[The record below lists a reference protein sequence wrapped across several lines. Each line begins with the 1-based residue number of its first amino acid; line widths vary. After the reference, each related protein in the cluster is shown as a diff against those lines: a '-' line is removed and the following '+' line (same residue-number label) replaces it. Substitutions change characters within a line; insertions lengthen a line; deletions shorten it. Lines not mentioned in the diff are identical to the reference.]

1 MWKHLCWLLS
11 ECCRCSWLKVVT
23 DSKMQGCMIEEATE
37 DLVKGDAIFN
47 CLVFSCLSI
56 CNSLGGAV
64 TVVISFFQPY
74 TQGPSHVFKGG
85 VMTTYTKIFSFNG
98 ALVLMIPLISSFV
111 LMPSNCMNAHSP
123 VYQLYITLLRCNSN
137 MNSKNCK
144 KKDSWTTFHITQ
156 YLGS

>member
-1 MWKHLCWLLS
+1 
-11 ECCRCSWLKVVT
+11 
-23 DSKMQGCMIEEATE
+23 MIEEATE

-98 ALVLMIPLISSFV
+98 ALVLMIPSDLFICVDAIELHECSFPCLPAV
-111 LMPSNCMNAHSP
+111 HHTSQM
-123 VYQLYITLLRCNSN
+123 
-137 MNSKNCK
+137 
-144 KKDSWTTFHITQ
+144 
-156 YLGS
+156 